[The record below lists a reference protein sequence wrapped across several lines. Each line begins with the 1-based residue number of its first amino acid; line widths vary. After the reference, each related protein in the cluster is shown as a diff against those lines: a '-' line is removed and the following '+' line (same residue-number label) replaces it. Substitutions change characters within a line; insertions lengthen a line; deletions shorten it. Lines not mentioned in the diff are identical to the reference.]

1 MATPLDRD
9 GAPRRRFGFG
19 ANPDLGPRILAAA
32 ALIPAVL
39 AIVRL
44 GGVPFA
50 ALCTAASVILFL
62 EWNGVA
68 RGGRRDAVFIA
79 ALAVLLA
86 AAGLSAAGSIPAALG
101 LVAAASLGLLG
112 LSRAGRRDA
121 AWAAAGL
128 LYAGVLPPAAAALRA
143 GPWGFAAVLWL
154 LTVVW
159 ATDIVAY
166 FAGRAL
172 QGPKLWPR
180 VSPKKTWSGALGGLI
195 AGAALGALVA
205 WGLARSALV
214 PVLLLG
220 VLVSVAAQAGDLL
233 ESAVKRRF
241 GVKDASRLIPGHGG
255 LMDRIDSL
263 VAALVVAA
271 SIGAA
276 RESGQV
282 AAGLLAW

>member
-1 MATPLDRD
+1 MAPPLGPDR
-9 GAPRRRFGFG
+9 APARRLRLRAGS
-19 ANPDLGPRILAAA
+19 DLGPRVLAAA

-39 AIVRL
+39 ALVWL

-50 ALCTAASVILFL
+50 ALCAAAAVILFL
-62 EWNGVA
+62 EWNGIS
-68 RGGRRDAVFIA
+68 RDGRRDAAFMA
-79 ALAVLLA
+79 ALAALLGTAGLA
-86 AAGLSAAGSIPAALG
+86 AAGSVAAAFA
-101 LVAAASLGLLG
+101 LVAAASLGLAAA
-112 LSRAGRRDA
+112 SAGRRDA
-121 AWAAAGL
+121 AWVAAGL
-128 LYAGVLPPAAAALRA
+128 LYAGLLPPAAIALRA
-143 GPWGFAAVLWL
+143 GPLGFAAVLWL
-154 LTVVW
+154 LVLVW
-159 ATDIVAY
+159 ATDIAAY

-205 WGLARSALV
+205 WGLAGSALV

-263 VAALVVAA
+263 VTALVVAA

-276 RESGQV
+276 RDSGQV